1 MSTIQ
6 LARRL
11 SQTQTLTPRLQHAVR
26 LLQMSSLD
34 YAQELNEAM
43 ARNPFLEPDDD
54 GGDGLPTGDPSRSPA
69 LQGAADTAM
78 SAIAGDPTGAVDVG
92 RETDAAHADGAR
104 ENDADDWPRAADA
117 DDCWPRGTGAPTGE
131 TEATALDFA
140 ATHVG
145 LREHLL
151 FQANV
156 LRLGERDRALLCA
169 AIECLDDDGYLRTS
183 LDDVARLA
191 ELDPAAD
198 ATETTTALRLLQ
210 SFEPAGVG
218 ATSLRECLQLQWRQ
232 LPMDDADRELGEH
245 ILTEQLEVLAR
256 RDAIDLA
263 RRCHCDPTTVDRL
276 CHAIRRLDPRPGL
289 AYANEQARYITPDVI
304 VRKARGQWSAQ
315 LNPAAVPRI
324 RLNQRY
330 AHLFQRHRDARH
342 REMAGHLQEARW
354 TLRNIEQRFSTILDV
369 SNAILRRQHRF
380 LDVGVFAMK
389 PLMLREIASD
399 CGLHQSTVCRVTN
412 NKYMATPCGVFEL
425 KYFFSRAMPMK
436 SGGACSPTAI
446 RGLIEG
452 MVANEPPDAPLSDVD
467 IARLL
472 ARQGVQV
479 ARRTVTKYRQMLKL
493 PAVERRRQLAQ
504 N

>member
-1 MSTIQ
+1 MSTIH

-43 ARNPFLEPDDD
+43 ARNPFLEPDED
-54 GGDGLPTGDPSRSPA
+54 GGGVLPTGDPPRSSA
-69 LQGAADTAM
+69 LLDGDRAGTVDVVPRESDAARADTACG
-78 SAIAGDPTGAVDVG
+78 S
-92 RETDAAHADGAR
+92 
-104 ENDADDWPRAADA
+104 DADDWPRAADA
-117 DDCWPRGTGAPTGE
+117 DAYWSRGTGAVEP
-131 TEATALDFA
+131 EATALDFA
-140 ATHVG
+140 ASHIG

-156 LRLGERDRALLCA
+156 LRLGDRDRALLCA
-169 AIECLDDDGYLRTS
+169 AIESLDDDGYLRTP

-191 ELDPAAD
+191 QLDPSAD
-198 ATETTTALRLLQ
+198 AAETTTALRLLQ

-218 ATSLRECLQLQWRQ
+218 ATSLGECLQLQWRQ
-232 LPMDDADRELGEH
+232 LPMDDADRELGER

-256 RDAIDLA
+256 RDTIDLA
-263 RRCHCDPTTVDRL
+263 RRCHCDPTTVDRV
-276 CHAIRRLDPRPGL
+276 CQTIRRLDPRPGL

-304 VRKARGQWSAQ
+304 VRKARGQWAAQ

-324 RLNQRY
+324 RLNQCY

-342 REMAGHLQEARW
+342 RELAGHLQEARW

-389 PLMLREIASD
+389 PLMLREIADD

-425 KYFFSRAMPMK
+425 KYFFSRAMPMR

-452 MVANEPPDAPLSDVD
+452 LVANEPPDAPLSDVD

-493 PAVERRRQLAQ
+493 PAVERRRQLAP